1 MSTDNKLQA
10 LSDQLNRIE
19 MFTQIGSKS
28 ILNMAEAAV
37 YTGFTKAFLYKQ
49 TSDRAIPHFKKNRKV
64 LFKKQELDDWLTE
77 NRIRTDAEINSKA
90 TTYVALHKR

>member
-1 MSTDNKLQA
+1 MSTEDKLQA

-19 MFTQIGSKS
+19 MLTLIGSKS
-28 ILNMAEAAV
+28 ILNMDEAAV

-64 LFKKQELDDWLTE
+64 LFKKQELEDWLTE
-77 NRIRTDAEINSKA
+77 HRIRTEAEIQSRA
-90 TTYVALHKR
+90 STYVALHK